1 MAAYI
6 SSRFFKTGG
15 KGEEMEFENKF
26 VDEIWR
32 NIFLL
37 LFFPRRANGAWYF
50 IFRFFLSCS
59 FSSFF
64 FYHFHERL
72 KSFDQMVLSVD
83 PNGSRYT
90 GRELIE
96 LSRRECFRLFDGAG
110 NCFHVFYEKFTPVI
124 DRAEARANNIVK
136 GNKFVWKE
144 SAALIFI
151 IDRIPRKNTKKNI

>member
-1 MAAYI
+1 
-6 SSRFFKTGG
+6 
-15 KGEEMEFENKF
+15 MEFENKF

-59 FSSFF
+59 FSFFF

-124 DRAEARANNIVK
+124 DGPRRGQTTLSK
-136 GNKFVWKE
+136 GTNLSGK
-144 SAALIFI
+144 S
-151 IDRIPRKNTKKNI
+151 RPR